1 MDVYLDNNATTMIDP
16 KVLAEM
22 EPFLKEK
29 YGNPNSLHKFGAGTH
44 PKMLEALDHL
54 YDGIGAADEDDIVIT
69 ANATES
75 NNWVLK
81 SVWIAMI
88 LNGDKKHIITTEVEH
103 PAITAT
109 CQFLE
114 TQGVEVSYLE
124 VNEDGV
130 LEAQKVKDAL
140 REDTAL
146 VSVMWGNN
154 ETGKLFPIK
163 EIGTICHSAG
173 VLFHS
178 DATQAIGKVKVDVQ
192 DFGVDMI
199 SFSAHKFHGPKG
211 IGGLYMKKGVNLTP
225 LMHGGEQM
233 GGRRA
238 GTVDVAS
245 MVGMGK
251 AMQMATSTM
260 ALAYEVNH
268 VGMLR
273 DKLEKAIL
281 KLPDTIVI
289 GGRENRTPNTTLI
302 SIRGVEG
309 ESMLWDLNQNGIGA
323 STGSACASED
333 LEANPVMNAFGSDSE
348 LAHTGIRFS
357 LSRFNT
363 EEQIEYAIEHIRK
376 AVERL
381 RGISSSYAYT
391 PKNHVS
397 GLEAQG

>member
-44 PKMLEALDHL
+44 PKMLEALDYL
-54 YDGIGAADEDDIVIT
+54 YDGIGAGDEDDIVIT

-81 SVWIAMI
+81 SVWIDMI
-88 LNGDKKHIITTEVEH
+88 LGGDKKHIITTEVEH
-103 PAITAT
+103 PSITAT

-163 EIGTICHSAG
+163 EIGTICQSAG

-178 DATQAIGKVKVDVQ
+178 DATQAIGKVKVAVREY
-192 DFGVDMI
+192 GVDMI

-211 IGGLYMKKGVNLTP
+211 VGGLYIRAGINLTP

-363 EEQIEYAIEHIRK
+363 EEQIEYAIEHITK

-391 PKNHVS
+391 PAGHVS
-397 GLEAQG
+397 GLEAH

>member
-1 MDVYLDNNATTMIDP
+1 MMEVYLDNNATTMVDP
-16 KVLAEM
+16 QVFEEM
-22 EPFLKEK
+22 KPFFCDI
-29 YGNPNSLHKFGAGTH
+29 YGNPNSLHRFGSGTH
-44 PKMLEALDHL
+44 PKMLEALDYL
-54 YDGIGAADEDDIVIT
+54 YAGINANDEDDIVVT

-75 NNWVLK
+75 NNWVLQ
-81 SVWIAMI
+81 STWIEQI
-88 LNGDKKHIITTEVEH
+88 LNGDKKHIITSEVEH

-109 CQFLE
+109 CKFLE
-114 TQGVEVSYLE
+114 SQGVEVTYLN
-124 VNEDGV
+124 VNEEGV
-130 LEAQKVKDAL
+130 LEADAVKEAL
-140 REDTAL
+140 RDDTAL
-146 VSVMWGNN
+146 VSIMWANN
-154 ETGKLFPIK
+154 ETGKIFPVE
-163 EIGTICHSAG
+163 EIGKICKEAG
-173 VLFHS
+173 VIFHS

-192 DFGVDMI
+192 AANVDMI

-211 IGGLYMKKGVNLTP
+211 VGGLYIKKGTPLLP

-251 AMQMATSTM
+251 AMHLATNTM
-260 ALAYEVNH
+260 ALAYEENH
-268 VGMLR
+268 VRMLR
-273 DKLEKAIL
+273 DKLESEIL

-302 SIRGVEG
+302 SFKGVEG
-309 ESMLWDLNQNGIGA
+309 ESMLWDLNQSGIGA

-348 LAHTGIRFS
+348 LAHTGVRFS

-363 EEQIEYAIEHIRK
+363 EEQINYAIEQIVK

-381 RGISSSYAYT
+381 RGISSSYAYA
-391 PKNHVS
+391 PQKHVS
-397 GLEAQG
+397 GL